1 MKFPTPNLNAY
12 FKNIV
17 PSKGIISVWGDF
29 GVGKT
34 TFALQTAINNAINGK
49 KSLYFYTKP
58 NFPAEKIEMLFKDS
72 LDFLDKIE
80 FVKPINFYD
89 LTAIVF
95 NLEFLI
101 LKNFDERKEP
111 LKLIV
116 IDSLTDLYRLEL
128 NREKKEKN
136 YNLNY
141 HLNQV
146 LATLSYINDSYSI
159 EVLIIN
165 EKRQKR
171 NLEQIIELQS
181 GGKVMKYWVSY
192 DIKIERTNI
201 LNERKFVLTIHPE
214 EKILFFTI
222 KLTERG
228 FE

>member
-1 MKFPTPNLNAY
+1 MKFPTPKLNAY

-17 PSKGIISVWGDF
+17 PFKGVISVWGEF

-49 KSLYFYTKP
+49 KSLYLYTKP
-58 NFPAEKIEMLFKDS
+58 NFPAEKIEVLFKDS
-72 LDFLDKIE
+72 LDFLDKIK

-101 LKNFDERKEP
+101 LKNLDEKNEP

-146 LATLSYINDSYSI
+146 LATLSYISDSYNI

-171 NLEQIIELQS
+171 DLEQIIEIQS

-192 DIKIERTNI
+192 DIKIERTDI
-201 LNERKFVLTIHPE
+201 INERKFVLTIHPE